1 MKSKIPLQNLSHHY
15 EEECSDDDTDLKI
28 YIKVCV
34 QEELNSISQSNLK
47 NKKATRIIPA
57 TIDKQKRII
66 NQDKICDCGK
76 DIGKMSN
83 QQIEMHMRSKFH
95 NENI

>member
-15 EEECSDDDTDLKI
+15 EDECSDDDTNLKK

-34 QEELNSISQSNLK
+34 QEELNTISQSNLK
-47 NKKATRIIPA
+47 NKKATRIIPPSVE
-57 TIDKQKRII
+57 KQKKLI

-76 DIGKMSN
+76 YIVKC
-83 QQIEMHMRSKFH
+83 QINK
-95 NENI
+95 

>member
-15 EEECSDDDTDLKI
+15 EDECSDDDTDLKK

-34 QEELNSISQSNLK
+34 QEELNTISQSNLK
-47 NKKATRIIPA
+47 NKKATRIITPS
-57 TIDKQKRII
+57 IEKQKN
-66 NQDKICDCGK
+66 NQDNISDCGK
-76 DIGKMSN
+76 DICKMSN

-95 NENI
+95 NDNI

>member
-15 EEECSDDDTDLKI
+15 EEECSDDDADLKK

-34 QEELNSISQSNLK
+34 QEELQTLSK
-47 NKKATRIIPA
+47 NKKATRIIPPA
-57 TIDKQKRII
+57 VEKQKKLI

-83 QQIEMHMRSKFH
+83 QQVEMHMRSKFH